1 MEQTA
6 VDFYHDALLELE
18 RKWQTKEIVTFSQWR
33 DMYINAYKQAKVM
46 EKKQI
51 IDAVYY
57 NASAMS
63 HDDLPAGESYYNRR
77 FKK

>member
-1 MEQTA
+1 MRETA
-6 VDFYHDALLELE
+6 VKWLLENLISE
-18 RKWQTKEIVTFSQWR
+18 PISEDDFKHNEKCWDEAEQ
-33 DMYINAYKQAKVM
+33 M

-57 NASAMS
+57 NASSMT

-77 FKK
+77 FKL